1 MLDLRIILLNQ
12 LKFSSTYLDKISDFF
27 QYTFVDKALNL
38 LHSLNIQTRLGGFY
52 LFYYSIVGTF
62 MPYWNLYLQDQG
74 FNYQQIGILSSI
86 AIITRFFAPLIWG
99 WIADK
104 SGKRMLL
111 VRIATWME
119 ACIWFAIFIIPNS
132 FQSIA
137 LLMLVFSFFQN
148 AILAQFEG
156 VTLFWLGEKR
166 AELYGKVRKWGS
178 VGFIVGVFAI
188 GALLEII
195 PISMLPILLLS
206 VSFLAFL
213 WSFSIKEPE
222 HAPSSQ
228 KKLEPLLPI
237 LKRRMVAAFFG
248 IEFILLFSQAPF
260 YSFYSNFLKE
270 IGFST
275 MQIGTLWATG
285 VIAEIVMFAVAQK
298 VFFIRFSWR
307 TLVAACLILTSLRW
321 LLVGMLNTYFIGQLL
336 AQCLHAFSFG
346 LFHLIAMKVIFQNFS
361 AEQQGRG
368 QALYSTMWGLG
379 VASGS
384 LLAGH
389 YWQILSGA
397 TIFLCASVVVL
408 LGLILVVWLPN
419 QIETTASKLNQ
430 S

>member
-1 MLDLRIILLNQ
+1 LLDLRIILLNQ
-12 LKFSSTYLDKISDFF
+12 LKFSSTYLDKFSDFF

-74 FNYQQIGILSSI
+74 FNYKQIGILSSI

-237 LKRRMVAAFFG
+237 LKRPMVAAFFG

-321 LLVGMLNTYFIGQLL
+321 LLVGMLNTHFIGQLL

>member
-1 MLDLRIILLNQ
+1 MQPLTITAKL
-12 LKFSSTYLDKISDFF
+12 S
-27 QYTFVDKALNL
+27 
-38 LHSLNIQTRLGGFY
+38 GFY

-74 FNYQQIGILSSI
+74 FNYEEIGILSSI

-132 FQSIA
+132 FQAVA
-137 LLMLVFSFFQN
+137 LLMLIFSFFQN

-178 VGFIVGVFAI
+178 VGFILGVFLI

-195 PISMLPILLLS
+195 PISMLPVLLLAI
-206 VSFLAFL
+206 SFLAFL
-213 WSFSIKEPE
+213 WSFTIKEPE

-228 KKLEPLLPI
+228 KKLESLIPVLKKPI
-237 LKRRMVAAFFG
+237 VAAFFT
-248 IEFILLFSQAPF
+248 IEFILLFSLAPF

-275 MQIGTLWATG
+275 TQIGSLWAMG
-285 VIAEIVMFAVAQK
+285 VIAEIVMFAVAQR
-298 VFFIRFSWR
+298 VFFTRFSWR
-307 TLVAACLILTSLRW
+307 NLVIVCLLLTSLRW
-321 LLVGMLNTYFIGQLL
+321 YLVSILDTNYIGQLL
-336 AQCLHAFSFG
+336 TQCLHAFSFG

-389 YWQILSGA
+389 YWQILSGE
-397 TIFLCASVVVL
+397 TIFLIASLVVL
-408 LGLILVVWLPN
+408 LGLFLVIWLPN
-419 QIETTASKLNQ
+419 RIETAA
-430 S
+430 

>member
-12 LKFSSTYLDKISDFF
+12 LKFSSTYLDKFSDFF

-74 FNYQQIGILSSI
+74 FNYKQIGILSSI

-228 KKLEPLLPI
+228 KRLEPLLPI
-237 LKRRMVAAFFG
+237 LKRPMVAAFFG

-321 LLVGMLNTYFIGQLL
+321 LLVGMLNTHFIGQLL